1 MGGLGFRLVVH
12 ELMSAFQ
19 LLGRTQIGRGRPLTA
34 PVAITSPGD
43 AASLAQPPSIGTWL
57 ARSARPYW
65 LLWLGM
71 AALAVP
77 TMASVMRL
85 SWSQEQ
91 GAHGPIVLATGLWL
105 IVRLWRDVYPLARPG
120 SPAITIALLI
130 PTLLVYALARI
141 SGIIELEGFAMYGT
155 LLAVLYHS
163 AGGAL
168 MRAMW
173 FPLLY
178 MLFLF
183 PPPDTLVALLTQPLK
198 IWVSEAAVNTLYAIG
213 YPVAGSG
220 VTIHVGQ
227 YELLVAAACAG
238 LNSMIS
244 LTAISLFYV
253 YIRHNANWR
262 YAALL
267 VLAIIPIAILANLI
281 RVLLLILI
289 TYHFGDAAAQGF
301 IHNFAG
307 VTMFAA
313 SLLGIMAVDGLAT
326 PLRRRLAR
334 RSEG

>member
-1 MGGLGFRLVVH
+1 MR
-12 ELMSAFQ
+12 Q
-19 LLGRTQIGRGRPLTA
+19 WLTA
-34 PVAITSPGD
+34 TVRHD
-43 AASLAQPPSIGTWL
+43 
-57 ARSARPYW
+57 W
-65 LLWLGM
+65 LLWLGVI
-71 AALAVP
+71 ALAVP

-105 IVRLWRDVYPLARPG
+105 IVRLWPRLYPLARPG
-120 SPAITIALLI
+120 SPTITAIILVPSLL
-130 PTLLVYALARI
+130 LYMFARI
-141 SGIIELEGFAMYGT
+141 TGIIELEGFAMYAA
-155 LLAVLYHS
+155 LLGVLYHS
-163 AGGAL
+163 AGGPL
-168 MRAMW
+168 MRAAW

-178 MLFLF
+178 LLFLF
-183 PPPDTLVALLTQPLK
+183 PPPDTLVALVTQPLK
-198 IWVSEAAVNTLYAIG
+198 IWVSEAAVDTLYAVG

-220 VTIHVGQ
+220 VTIQVGQ

-244 LTAISLFYV
+244 LTAIGLFYV

-267 VLAIIPIAILANLI
+267 VLAIVPVAILANLI

-301 IHNFAG
+301 VHNFAG

-313 SLLGIMAVDGLAT
+313 SLLGIMALDVVAS
-326 PLRRRLAR
+326 PLRRRLGRGGA
-334 RSEG
+334 E